1 MRCVERA
8 AYERPQ
14 REDWEAAGRVS
25 SIQLVSYPELPAD
38 SRLSPLSPLHQLL
51 GGRAGGTAGVG
62 LQGQGWRWSSTLELL
77 AIMYGE

>member
-38 SRLSPLSPLHQLL
+38 SW
-51 GGRAGGTAGVG
+51 GRAGGTAGVG